1 MKNVEPYSITAG
13 ELAER
18 GRENFPGEALPS
30 SALVYSSPA
39 TLAYNSPGAE
49 GYGVKRAGL
58 VMPESVM
65 LLISPGCCG
74 RNSTI
79 LSRISGY
86 ADRMFYLNM
95 DETDLVTGRHLT
107 KIPEAVREILE
118 VPAQRP
124 KVVMLCLTCVDALL
138 GSDFVR
144 VCKKAEQAA
153 GVPVVPT
160 YMYALT
166 REGMRPPMARVRQTL
181 YSLLVKKKKNPHAV
195 NLLGHFAP
203 LYDDCEIYPMF
214 RQAGLT
220 EIREIS
226 RCETLEEY
234 MEMGEANFNL
244 VLDPEARH
252 AAEDLM
258 KRLDMPYIELTR
270 QYRID
275 RIARQYSLFAGAI
288 GVTMDDTAWRDEAE
302 NRLAEFREKYPA
314 LRIAIGQMVNAS
326 PFELAA
332 ALSYYGYEIS
342 RIFAGFTP
350 DDLPYIRDLAGTSP
364 ETRIYTG
371 ISPTMM
377 YYRMDGAADLTI
389 GKDARYY
396 YPDTPCAEFC
406 SDVQP
411 FGYRGLVRLL
421 DEMEHALEEQR
432 SSMGIRE
439 EAEAVE
445 EGSLKG
451 TRGSG
456 DAVRTGKAGHAGDA
470 DDAVETD
477 HAGRKEGTGHAGETD
492 NAGEAAAETW
502 KRFRS
507 GKERLES

>member
-1 MKNVEPYSITAG
+1 MNYEPYYITAA
-13 ELAER
+13 ELTER
-18 GRENFPGEALPS
+18 GREDFPKEALPS

-107 KIPEAVREILE
+107 KIPQAVQEILE
-118 VPAQRP
+118 VPEKKP

-144 VCKKAEQAA
+144 VCKKAEEVT
-153 GVPVVPT
+153 GVHVVPT

-166 REGMRPPMARVRQTL
+166 REGMRPPMALVRQTL
-181 YSLLVKKKKNPHAV
+181 YSLLEKKTKNPHAV

-203 LYDDCEIYPMF
+203 LYDDSELYPMF
-214 RQAGLT
+214 RAAGLT

-258 KRLDMPYIELTR
+258 KRLEMPYIELTR

-288 GVTMDDTAWRDEAE
+288 GVTFDDTQWRDEAE
-302 NRLAEFREKYPA
+302 NRLAAFREKYPK
-314 LRIAIGQMVNAS
+314 LTIAIGQMVNAN

-332 ALSYYGYEIS
+332 ALTYYGYEIL
-342 RIFAGFTP
+342 RIFAGYTM
-350 DDLPYIRDLAGTSP
+350 DDLLYIRDLAEQSPQTRLYTS
-364 ETRIYTG
+364 
-371 ISPTMM
+371 ISPSMM
-377 YYRMDGAADLTI
+377 NYRIEGSVDLTI
-389 GKDARYY
+389 GKDAKYY
-396 YPDTPCAEFC
+396 YPDAPCAEFC
-406 SDVQP
+406 SDIQP
-411 FGYRGLVRLL
+411 FGYRGFVRLL
-421 DEMEHALEEQR
+421 DEMDAALEGKTKETSQKADHEGAAVGNDGGGTQVQGVLR
-432 SSMGIRE
+432 QE
-439 EAEAVE
+439 KEVPEA
-445 EGSLKG
+445 
-451 TRGSG
+451 
-456 DAVRTGKAGHAGDA
+456 
-470 DDAVETD
+470 
-477 HAGRKEGTGHAGETD
+477 
-492 NAGEAAAETW
+492 
-502 KRFRS
+502 
-507 GKERLES
+507 